1 MDQSSTSEDASS
13 VSTPSVNDN
22 AGHDV
27 QSNSLPNA
35 QLPKMMLLRRPSA
48 SQSTSAT
55 STASSVNVQQV
66 QFQPPEIARPPTLAE
81 PAAGGSE
88 TPSSTVSEDTADPL
102 LIGAME
108 NPKDRLFILKLE
120 QDIRMFIKQNTS
132 DLTMELSSSN
142 SYHRLLA
149 HRTADYYRLLH
160 VKDVQGPSVVLFRSQ
175 KTRIPAVRLADMAPK
190 PKQADAEQNAPKGL
204 KIMKRQTGDGRSG
217 TASASSRSSTPSQS
231 DGKVSREE
239 REAAYQEARARIF
252 KGIVESPAPEP
263 EEEKPKKNKG
273 KPRRAQF
280 QPENHQ
286 GRGSFPGMPGQG
298 YYPQYD
304 AYYQQMYAQGG
315 PAGFNPNPSAQPF
328 VPMGFDP
335 YAMYGNDRN
344 QYISNMPGGPQPPR
358 QQQPGFPQ
366 YGPPQSQQR
375 EEMRRPVGREQPVLP
390 PIQTSPRPRGGSS
403 GSPQA
408 FSPLLPPPSSG
419 ENVWAPL
426 AASTYASAAWSLP
439 RPHTSD
445 GSGHESRRM
454 DPDDEAKAM
463 MANLSMDES
472 RRATNLV
479 RSSVKQQLGRPW

>member
-13 VSTPSVNDN
+13 VSTPPVNDN
-22 AGHDV
+22 AE
-27 QSNSLPNA
+27 QSNPLPNA
-35 QLPKMMLLRRPSA
+35 QPPKMMLLRRPSA
-48 SQSTSAT
+48 SQSTAAT
-55 STASSVNVQQV
+55 DTTSLVNVKRV
-66 QFQPPEIARPPTLAE
+66 ESQPLGIAKPPTLAE
-81 PAAGGSE
+81 PAAAEGSE
-88 TPSSTVSEDTADPL
+88 TPSSIVSEDAVDPL
-102 LIGAME
+102 LIDAME

-120 QDIRMFIKQNTS
+120 QDIRKFIKQNTS

-149 HRTADYYRLLH
+149 HRTADYYKLLH

-190 PKQADAEQNAPKGL
+190 PKQVDAEQNALKGM
-204 KIMKRQTGDGRSG
+204 KIMKRQMGDGRSG
-217 TASASSRSSTPSQS
+217 PASASSRSSTPSQS

-263 EEEKPKKNKG
+263 EEEKSKKNKG

-280 QPENHQ
+280 QPDNNQ

-344 QYISNMPGGPQPPR
+344 QYVSNMPGVPQPPQQ

-366 YGPPQSQQR
+366 YGPPQPQQR
-375 EEMRRPVGREQPVLP
+375 EEMQPTVGREQPVLP
-390 PIQTSPRPRGGSS
+390 PIQTSPRPQSGSS

-439 RPHTSD
+439 RPHNSD
-445 GSGHESRRM
+445 GSGHELRRM
-454 DPDDEAKAM
+454 EQNDEATAM

-479 RSSVKQQLGRPW
+479 PSSVKQQLDRPW